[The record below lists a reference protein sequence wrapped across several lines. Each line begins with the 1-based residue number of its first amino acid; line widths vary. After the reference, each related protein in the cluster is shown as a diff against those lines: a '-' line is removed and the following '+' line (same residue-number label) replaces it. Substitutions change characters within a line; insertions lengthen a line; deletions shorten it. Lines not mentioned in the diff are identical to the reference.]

1 MHVPGRGSTIN
12 PSGRFER
19 LAVEIEEEFQHEAGR
34 PRTVYLRDASQTAL
48 TTNDSPDIGF
58 TTSLNPY
65 RGCEHGCAY
74 CYARPT
80 HEYLGFSAGQD
91 FETKIMVKMD
101 APKLL
106 RKELAA
112 KKWKPQAVAIS
123 GVTDCYQPVERK
135 LEITRQC
142 LQVFAE
148 FRNPVGIVTKN
159 HLVTRDIDVL
169 AELAS
174 YKAARVFLS
183 ITSLDPK
190 LAASLEPRAATPN
203 FRLDAVRK
211 LAEAGVPVGVLV
223 APTIPGL
230 NEHEVPAIL
239 EAARDAGADWAGYTM
254 LRLPYGV
261 KDVFSA
267 WLEANA
273 PGSKDRV
280 LERIRDVRGG
290 KLNSSEFGSRM
301 RGEGFWAEQ
310 VRQIFKVTC
319 ARLGLNQREDGEL
332 SVTAF
337 RNPDDR
343 QMTLF

>member
-19 LAVEIEEEFQHEAGR
+19 LAVEIEEEHQHEAGR
-34 PRTVYLRDASQTAL
+34 PRTVYLRDSSQSAL

-91 FETKIMVKMD
+91 FETRIMVKMD
-101 APKLL
+101 APELL

-112 KKWKPQAVAIS
+112 KKWKPQPVAMS
-123 GVTDCYQPVERK
+123 GVTDCYQPVERR
-135 LEITRQC
+135 LEITRRC
-142 LQVFAE
+142 LKVFAE
-148 FRNPVGIVTKN
+148 FRNPVGLVTKN

-174 YKAARVFLS
+174 HQCTTVYLS
-183 ITSLDPK
+183 ITSLNPE
-190 LAASLEPRAATPN
+190 LASALEPRASLPKH
-203 FRLDAVRK
+203 RLDAIHR
-211 LAEAGVPVGVLV
+211 LSAAGIPVGVLV

-230 NEHEVPAIL
+230 NEFEVPAIL
-239 EAARDAGADWAGYTM
+239 AAAREAGAEKAGYTV

-267 WLEANA
+267 WLDQHA
-273 PGSKDRV
+273 PQAKEKI
-280 LERIRDVRGG
+280 LERVRDLRGG
-290 KLNSSEFGSRM
+290 KLNDSRFGSRM
-301 RGEGFWAEQ
+301 RGEGIWAEQ
-310 VRQIFKVTC
+310 IRQLFQVSC
-319 ARLGLNQREDGEL
+319 ERLGLNKKPGEL
-332 SVTAF
+332 STAAF

-343 QMTLF
+343 QLRLF